1 MTPSGG
7 ASRRASAM
15 SSAFAPPTILNHCRA
30 GDSTSPAKASTAAQT
45 EAGSPGRARAR
56 TKCSNSA
63 GFESGLAAASA
74 VPGSSAKISTKSAAT
89 SAWCGPWSLLPLPPP
104 PSSAPQAAMMRRS
117 KGSLTS
123 SLSPSPS
130 PTMKAVVE
138 PPLLPPRIVR
148 ADQSLCA
155 SSTARAPTAS
165 PAIARRAAAEV
176 SAAVARAPPQRA
188 PSPFFPPAARHNHA
202 TCPIKEPRCSC
213 APNRAPKPRTL
224 S

>member
-7 ASRRASAM
+7 ASRKASAM

-74 VPGSSAKISTKSAAT
+74 VPGSSAKISAKSAAT
-89 SAWCGPWSLLPLPPP
+89 SARCGPRSLLPPPP
-104 PSSAPQAAMMRRS
+104 PSSPPQAAMMRRS

-148 ADQSLCA
+148 AAHCLCA

-165 PAIARRAAAEV
+165 PAIARRAAAEA

-188 PSPFFPPAARHNHA
+188 PSPFLPPAARHNHA
-202 TCPIKEPRCSC
+202 TCPIKEPRCSR

>member
-7 ASRRASAM
+7 ASRKASAM

-74 VPGSSAKISTKSAAT
+74 VPGSSANISVKSASR
-89 SAWCGPWSLLPLPPP
+89 SARCCPRSPLLPPP
-104 PSSAPQAAMMRRS
+104 PPPPQASTMRRN
-117 KGSLTS
+117 KGSPTTS

-130 PTMKAVVE
+130 ATTKAVVE
-138 PPLLPPRIVR
+138 PLLPPRVVR
-148 ADQSLCA
+148 AAHSLCA
-155 SSTARAPTAS
+155 WSTARAPTAS
-165 PAIARRAAAEV
+165 PAIAKRVAAEA

-188 PSPFFPPAARHNHA
+188 PSPFPPPAARHSHA
-202 TCPIKEPRCSC
+202 TCPIKAPRCSC
-213 APNRAPKPRTL
+213 VPNRAPKPRTL